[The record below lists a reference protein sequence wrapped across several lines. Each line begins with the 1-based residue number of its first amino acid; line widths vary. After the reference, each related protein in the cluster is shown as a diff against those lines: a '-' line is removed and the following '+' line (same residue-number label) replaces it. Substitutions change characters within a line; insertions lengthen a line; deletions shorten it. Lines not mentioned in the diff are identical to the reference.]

1 MTLKT
6 GVKMLKLQLCITGIN
21 NISEYIKRENVS
33 FKFKNYFTILLF
45 LLYFYLINPA
55 LVSIIEFFQKY

>member
-33 FKFKNYFTILLF
+33 FKFKNYFTILL
-45 LLYFYLINPA
+45 YFI
-55 LVSIIEFFQKY
+55 

>member
-6 GVKMLKLQLCITGIN
+6 GVKMLKLQLCITSIN
-21 NISEYIKRENVS
+21 YISEYIKRENVS
-33 FKFKNYFTILLF
+33 FKCKNYFTILLF
-45 LLYFYLINPA
+45 LLYFCLINPA